1 VSSPGLPVV
10 IGHQDLQQR
19 VRDAVSQGRM
29 PQSLL
34 LQGPPGVGKRTLAL
48 WTAALLQCEG
58 SDRPCGICRSCR
70 LGARLEHPDTHYHFP
85 MPRPTRASSRKK
97 LREQLET
104 ARFER
109 LARLR
114 EDPTQPLDEGEVTGI
129 YLAAVEEIRA
139 QATRRPA
146 MGSTSV
152 FVVGEADRMVSQGAN
167 PEAAN
172 AFLKLLEEPPAYAY
186 LILTSSRPGALLPTI
201 RSRTN
206 SLRVA
211 PLSEGEVAD
220 HLRRRHELESERAEA
235 IARRAEGSIGRA
247 LALLAGHGSEA
258 QDQADRLLRTVI
270 QGNEGDRLRAAVAFT
285 ARGARSQLAAVL
297 DALEGRLRD
306 LLCMVSGATEHALD
320 AKGIG
325 PLVASRP
332 VDPAGVQRS
341 LEILEEAR
349 EAAYRNVNPQAT
361 VALLLIDLASALHGR
376 GAEPAGRVL
385 ANA

>member
-1 VSSPGLPVV
+1 
-10 IGHQDLQQR
+10 
-19 VRDAVSQGRM
+19 
-29 PQSLL
+29 
-34 LQGPPGVGKRTLAL
+34 
-48 WTAALLQCEG
+48 
-58 SDRPCGICRSCR
+58 
-70 LGARLEHPDTHYHFP
+70 
-85 MPRPTRASSRKK
+85 MPRPTRASTKKK
-97 LREQLET
+97 LRELLEA
-104 ARFER
+104 ARIER
-109 LARLR
+109 MAQLR

-129 YLAAVEEIRA
+129 YLAAVEGIRE

-146 MGSTSV
+146 MGSKAV

-172 AFLKLLEEPPAYAY
+172 AFLKLLEEPPTYAY

-211 PLSEGEVAD
+211 PLREDEVAD
-220 HLRRRHELESERAEA
+220 HLRDSQGLARERAEA
-235 IARRAEGSIGRA
+235 VARQAEGSIGRA

-258 QDQADRLLRTVI
+258 HEHADRLLRTVI
-270 QGNEGDRLRAAVAFT
+270 RGNDAARLQAAVAFT

-297 DALEGRLRD
+297 DALEARLRD

-320 AKGIG
+320 PEGIRD
-325 PLVASRP
+325 LASESI
-332 VDPAGVQRS
+332 DPAGVQRS

-361 VALLLIDLASALHGR
+361 VALLLIDLAEALQGR
-376 GAEPAGRVL
+376 RAESGGRVP
-385 ANA
+385 ANT